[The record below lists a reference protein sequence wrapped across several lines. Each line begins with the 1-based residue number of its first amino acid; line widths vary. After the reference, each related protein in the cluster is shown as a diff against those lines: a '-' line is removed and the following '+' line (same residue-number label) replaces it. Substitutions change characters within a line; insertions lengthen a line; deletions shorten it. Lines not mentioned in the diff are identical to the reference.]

1 MPAPAAHMFAGPVG
15 CMQMPMQMQPQMN
28 GHAQWEASAYSIPPP
43 ALPVLPEPK
52 RKGLSVHELLV

>member
-15 CMQMPMQMQPQMN
+15 CMPMQMPMQMQPQMN

-43 ALPVLPEPK
+43 ALPEPK